1 MRRADPEGDMNA
13 AAVLQFSA
21 MALLLLPPIAG
32 AAEKASPAKTGQ
44 ANDQAAAVEFTE
56 NVQTYAELHRLL
68 AAPLGPEQMCS
79 DPEEFRRGTAT
90 LAAAIREAR
99 AAARSG
105 DIFSTRVAPFFR
117 TTLAGAARAWYD
129 VPRLLEEMDEEGLAT
144 VVELEVNGNFPWDA
158 GVMMPPRLLL
168 VLPALP
174 EELEYRFVGADLVL
188 LDVRANLIVDLLE
201 NALSAPPPPAGETEY
216 GPCDVHPDMPG
227 CWM

>member
-1 MRRADPEGDMNA
+1 MKAS
-13 AAVLQFSA
+13 AVLQFSA

-32 AAEKASPAKTGQ
+32 AAEHAWPATTGQ
-44 ANDQAAAVEFTE
+44 ANDRAAAAEFTE
-56 NVQTYAELHRLL
+56 NVQTYAELHRML

-79 DPEEFRRGTAT
+79 DPEEVRRAT
-90 LAAAIREAR
+90 GALAAAIREAR
-99 AAARSG
+99 VAARVG
-105 DIFSTRVAPFFR
+105 DIFTARVAPFFR
-117 TTLAGAARAWYD
+117 TTIAGAARAWYD
-129 VPRLLEEMDEEGLAT
+129 VPRMLEEMDEEGLGT

-168 VLPALP
+168 VLPPLP

-201 NALSAPPPPAGETEY
+201 NALSVAPPGETEY